1 MTETFSICRKKFD
14 QFKGKYKR
22 FKRNASAFAKY
33 VPLNSLTLSRISQ
46 LKPGNGATVGGSQSN
61 SSTDHKKDQAK
72 TPNEDSDIKNTPNMK
87 GNKNS
92 LVPWWKQ
99 FPKKTKNKNKQILN
113 ELNKI
118 TDSLP
123 EWPWMNS
130 LSKSSKKPFV
140 FSFTFFPQ

>member
-1 MTETFSICRKKFD
+1 MKYNA
-14 QFKGKYKR
+14 FKGKYKR

-33 VPLNSLTLSRISQ
+33 VPLNSLTLSRLSQ
-46 LKPGNGATVGGSQSN
+46 LKPGNGAAVGGSHYN
-61 SSTDHKKDQAK
+61 SSTDPKKDQK
-72 TPNEDSDIKNTPNMK
+72 KPHNENNGLKNLSNEK
-87 GNKNS
+87 KSKNS

-118 TDSLP
+118 TDTLP

-130 LSKSSKKPFV
+130 LSKSSKFV
-140 FSFTFFPQ
+140 FCILLLLLLLHMMIT